1 MITLMKSALSHRT
14 ILTATLAGLVAFGGP
29 ASASAQAPAPT
40 AQAEKEKTKDQGKKG
55 TVPFE
60 MLATN
65 HMVVRAKLNGK
76 GPFDLIF
83 DVGAP
88 ITLLTNK
95 ASLESGTI
103 KADAP
108 RSFLFSIR
116 GESEVKKLE
125 MGEMTAED
133 VPVIVL
139 DHPLLKAMG
148 DMLDRPLDG
157 IIGYTFFARY
167 RTTIDY
173 QARKMTFE
181 PVDGPVRNL
190 MKDLPDRLAGPR
202 VARHRTLAPGGLWG
216 LSVGDPV
223 DGLNS
228 SGVPIMSVV
237 ADSPAATAG
246 LKPGDVLTTL
256 DGRWTTSITDAYA
269 AAAGVPAGREAPVV
283 VLRDGKELT
292 LTVKPVAGL

>member
-1 MITLMKSALSHRT
+1 MAMTSISISLLTFPRRTLLAAALVGFV
-14 ILTATLAGLVAFGGP
+14 TLGA
-29 ASASAQAPAPT
+29 APAAPPAAT
-40 AQAEKEKTKDQGKKG
+40 AERAEKKA
-55 TVPFE
+55 TVRFE

-65 HMVVRAKLNGK
+65 HMVIRTKINGK

-116 GESEVKKLE
+116 GESEVETLE
-125 MGEMTAED
+125 IGDLKAED

-148 DMLDRPLDG
+148 DMLNRPLDG

-173 QARKMTFE
+173 QAKTMTFE
-181 PVDGPVRNL
+181 AVDAPVRNL

-216 LSVGDPV
+216 LTVGDPT
-223 DGLNS
+223 DGLS
-228 SGVPIMSVV
+228 SPGVPILTVL
-237 ADSPAATAG
+237 ADSPAANAG

-269 AAAGVPAGREAPVV
+269 AAEDVPPGRKVAVV

-292 LTVKPVAGL
+292 LRVKPVAGL